1 MKIDY
6 FVALFIILVL
16 CLIPICDYYLKKKK
30 EQHRHEKAEKLFK
43 QLKAGKITEDEYDH
57 EMEFLDL

>member
-6 FVALFIILVL
+6 FIALILILTL
-16 CLIPICDYYLKKKK
+16 CLMPICNSFFKKRK
-30 EQHRHEKAEKLFK
+30 EQRRHEKAEKLFK
-43 QLKAGKITEDEYDH
+43 QLKAGEIDEDEYDH